1 MAHSITIKLN
11 KAANEFQAGESVGF
25 SVRGGVQYYDHK
37 TKQKEWTNYSAVI
50 FAKAQGQIDF
60 YRSALT
66 DGAIVEIGGKSQK
79 VDVYAGGQNGPSY
92 TIELQDAWL
101 GMINNPNQQAAQPA
115 QGGFAPQ
122 AAPQQSPQQQAGFA
136 PQPQQGFFMS
146 NGSPCPPQVVQALQQ
161 AGVQMWPVGQQA
173 PPICWTGQIQG
184 WS

>member
-66 DGAIVEIGGKSQK
+66 EGAVIEIGGKSQK
-79 VDVYAGGQNGPSY
+79 VDVYQGQNGATY

-101 GMINNPNQQAAQPA
+101 GMVHNSNQAPMQQQPQQFQQAPQQAFAPQQPQAPAGFNQQAYD
-115 QGGFAPQ
+115 
-122 AAPQQSPQQQAGFA
+122 QQQARQA
-136 PQPQQGFFMS
+136 QPQQA
-146 NGSPCPPQVVQALQQ
+146 PQGNFNQPQR
-161 AGVQMWPVGQQA
+161 
-173 PPICWTGQIQG
+173 
-184 WS
+184 

>member
-66 DGAIVEIGGKSQK
+66 EGAVIEIGGKSQK
-79 VDVYAGGQNGPSY
+79 VDVYQGQNGATY

-101 GMINNPNQQAAQPA
+101 GLVHNSNQAAPMQQPQQFQQAPQQQQMQQPPGFNQQAYN
-115 QGGFAPQ
+115 
-122 AAPQQSPQQQAGFA
+122 QQQ
-136 PQPQQGFFMS
+136 QQQQQG
-146 NGSPCPPQVVQALQQ
+146 QQ
-161 AGVQMWPVGQQA
+161 PNFQQ
-173 PPICWTGQIQG
+173 PR
-184 WS
+184 

>member
-50 FAKAQGQIDF
+50 FAKAPGQIDF

-66 DGAIVEIGGKSQK
+66 EGAVIEIGGKSQK
-79 VDVYAGGQNGPSY
+79 VDVYQGQNGATY

-101 GMINNPNQQAAQPA
+101 GMVHNSNQAPMQQQPQQFQQAPQQQPAQQPPGFNQQAYN
-115 QGGFAPQ
+115 
-122 AAPQQSPQQQAGFA
+122 QQQ
-136 PQPQQGFFMS
+136 QQQG
-146 NGSPCPPQVVQALQQ
+146 QQ
-161 AGVQMWPVGQQA
+161 PNFQQ
-173 PPICWTGQIQG
+173 PR
-184 WS
+184 

>member
-66 DGAIVEIGGKSQK
+66 EGAVIEIGGKSQK
-79 VDVYAGGQNGPSY
+79 VDVYQGQNGATY

-101 GMINNPNQQAAQPA
+101 GMVHNSNQAPMQQPQQFQQAPQQQPMQPMQQPPGFNQQAYNQ
-115 QGGFAPQ
+115 QQ
-122 AAPQQSPQQQAGFA
+122 QQQSPQNNFGNNDQNIPF
-136 PQPQQGFFMS
+136 
-146 NGSPCPPQVVQALQQ
+146 
-161 AGVQMWPVGQQA
+161 
-173 PPICWTGQIQG
+173 
-184 WS
+184 

>member
-66 DGAIVEIGGKSQK
+66 EGAVIEIGGKSQK
-79 VDVYAGGQNGPSY
+79 VDVYQGQNGATY

-101 GMINNPNQQAAQPA
+101 GMVHNSNQAPMQQQPQQFQQAPQQPA
-115 QGGFAPQ
+115 GFQQQPQSPNNAAYVHSMQNAPQQGQQGGFPQ
-122 AAPQQSPQQQAGFA
+122 H
-136 PQPQQGFFMS
+136 QG
-146 NGSPCPPQVVQALQQ
+146 
-161 AGVQMWPVGQQA
+161 
-173 PPICWTGQIQG
+173 
-184 WS
+184 

>member
-66 DGAIVEIGGKSQK
+66 EGAVIEIGGKSQK
-79 VDVYAGGQNGPSY
+79 VDVYQGQNGATY

-101 GMINNPNQQAAQPA
+101 GMVHNSNQAPMQPQQNGQQANNWQQAPQQGGFQPQQPQQPAGFNQQAYD
-115 QGGFAPQ
+115 
-122 AAPQQSPQQQAGFA
+122 QQQARQA
-136 PQPQQGFFMS
+136 QPQQA
-146 NGSPCPPQVVQALQQ
+146 PQGNFNQPQR
-161 AGVQMWPVGQQA
+161 
-173 PPICWTGQIQG
+173 
-184 WS
+184 

>member
-66 DGAIVEIGGKSQK
+66 EGAVIEIGGKSQK
-79 VDVYAGGQNGPSY
+79 VDVYQGQNGATY

-101 GMINNPNQQAAQPA
+101 GLVHNSNQAPMQQPQQFQQAPQQQPMQQPPGFNQQAYN
-115 QGGFAPQ
+115 
-122 AAPQQSPQQQAGFA
+122 QQQ
-136 PQPQQGFFMS
+136 QQQQQQG
-146 NGSPCPPQVVQALQQ
+146 QQ
-161 AGVQMWPVGQQA
+161 PNFQQ
-173 PPICWTGQIQG
+173 PR
-184 WS
+184 

>member
-101 GMINNPNQQAAQPA
+101 GMINNPNQQAAQ
-115 QGGFAPQ
+115 
-122 AAPQQSPQQQAGFA
+122 APQQFQQQAPQQFQQQAPQGFQPQQQAPQTPPGFN
-136 PQPQQGFFMS
+136 QQQYNQQQQQQGGFQNQGGNQGNF
-146 NGSPCPPQVVQALQQ
+146 NN
-161 AGVQMWPVGQQA
+161 GQQ
-173 PPICWTGQIQG
+173 
-184 WS
+184 

>member
-60 YRSALT
+60 YRSAFT
-66 DGAIVEIGGKSQK
+66 EGAVIEIGGKSQK
-79 VDVYAGGQNGPSY
+79 VDVYQGQNGATY

-101 GMINNPNQQAAQPA
+101 GMVHNSNQAPMQQPQQFQQAPQQQPMQQPPGFNQQAYN
-115 QGGFAPQ
+115 
-122 AAPQQSPQQQAGFA
+122 QQQ
-136 PQPQQGFFMS
+136 QQQQQQG
-146 NGSPCPPQVVQALQQ
+146 QQ
-161 AGVQMWPVGQQA
+161 PNFQQ
-173 PPICWTGQIQG
+173 PR
-184 WS
+184 

>member
-101 GMINNPNQQAAQPA
+101 GMINNPNPQAAQ
-115 QGGFAPQ
+115 
-122 AAPQQSPQQQAGFA
+122 APQQFQQQAPQGFQPQQQAPQTPPGFNQA
-136 PQPQQGFFMS
+136 QYNQQQQQQGGFP
-146 NGSPCPPQVVQALQQ
+146 NQGGNQGSFNN
-161 AGVQMWPVGQQA
+161 GQQ
-173 PPICWTGQIQG
+173 
-184 WS
+184 